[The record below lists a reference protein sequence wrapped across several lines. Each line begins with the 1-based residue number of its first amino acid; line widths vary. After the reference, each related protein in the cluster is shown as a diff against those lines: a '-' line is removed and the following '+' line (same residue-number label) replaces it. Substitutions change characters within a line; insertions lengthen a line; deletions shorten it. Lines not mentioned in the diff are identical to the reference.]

1 MKFVLSL
8 LPLMLSAQIAI
19 STTPFKCD
27 GKFYVVM
34 VVDNK
39 SVLQEID
46 MAFNGT
52 IQKRIIPLNE
62 PQRQV
67 TALGMSIRDMHL
79 YGLDFD
85 TKELLKI
92 DAAGKV
98 ESLGVPEALNTSLEY
113 WAGDVDPQGTHLTV
127 IGMDKQKGQDVA
139 IYRISLFTPRH
150 YAGISSIISGVPT
163 LITDFVAD
171 PTITAV
177 YAFDKANRQIVTING
192 SSIQHYQHQKVAL
205 FLEGL
210 FFDRQGNL
218 FGYGSSNESEQ
229 STLYAIDKIRGSMT
243 PIDLGT
249 KGRYGDGCSC
259 PHTMTFTRTIT
270 PEIVNSCD
278 EITIQYEIINKSG
291 IGRTIH
297 FEDVLPENFIIQE
310 MTNRTFTLA
319 TVESGEGTNRLFIP
333 RLDMLMGKNV
343 ITLQVALKES
353 VKTSISTQA
362 KLARLPLGLG
372 ETMLSDNPHTSAP
385 SDANVLRIMHANE
398 FDLSRF
404 LRFDCEKKQAII
416 APNIQNAT
424 FIWSDGS
431 TQSQFMTTLPGKY
444 WVSIQTECATL
455 NDTIDITFPPT
466 PTLKLAEN
474 QTVRQGTLLTLPF
487 QTNFVVKTIQWSSER
502 AFDLSCQDCE
512 VPDLTAVQSNTYYL
526 KITDEK
532 NCVLED
538 AVQIEVLPVRTIYAP
553 NVFRPSSNTSNEVF
567 YLQGISNTATI
578 KRMSIFNRWGAI
590 VFERYDVPIN
600 KAQFGWDG
608 TAKDNN
614 IVVSGTYLWTAEV
627 EYLDG
632 WQETLQGTIL
642 LVD

>member
-1 MKFVLSL
+1 MKIVSVLL
-8 LPLMLSAQIAI
+8 ILIFLIQSAIA
-19 STTPFKCD
+19 TTPFICD

-39 SVLQEID
+39 SVLQEIYLTPS
-46 MAFNGT
+46 GT
-52 IQKRIIPLNE
+52 IQKRLIPLNQ

-92 DAAGKV
+92 DAEGKV

-127 IGMDKQKGQDVA
+127 IGMDKQKGQDVVT
-139 IYRISLFTPRH
+139 YRISLFTPRH

-171 PTITAV
+171 PTITVV
-177 YAFDKANRQIVTING
+177 YAFDKINRQIVTMNG
-192 SSIQHYQHQKVAL
+192 SNIQHYQHQKVAP

-218 FGYGSSNESEQ
+218 FGYGSNNESEQ
-229 STLYAIDKIRGSMT
+229 STLYAIDKIRGSMI
-243 PIDLGT
+243 PIDIGT

-291 IGRTIH
+291 VGRTIH

-333 RLDMLMGKNV
+333 RLDILMGKNV
-343 ITLQVALKES
+343 ITLRVKLKEA
-353 VKTSISTQA
+353 VATSIRTQA
-362 KLARLPLGLG
+362 KLERLPLGLG
-372 ETMLSDNPHTSAP
+372 ETMLSDNPYTIEP
-385 SDANVLRIMHANE
+385 SDANVLRITHTNE
-398 FDLSRF
+398 FDLSGF
-404 LRFDCEKKQAII
+404 LRFDCKKTQAII

-424 FIWSDGS
+424 FAWSDGS
-431 TQSQFMTTLPGKY
+431 TQSQFTTTLPGKY
-444 WVSIQTECATL
+444 WVTIQTECAIL
-455 NDTIDITFPPT
+455 NDTVDIAFPSK
-466 PTLKLAEN
+466 PTLKLAQN

-487 QTNFVVKTIQWSSER
+487 QTNLVVKSIEWSSER
-502 AFDLSCQDCE
+502 AFDLSCQNCDS
-512 VPDLTAVQSNTYYL
+512 PNLTAVQSNTYYL
-526 KITDEK
+526 KITDKE
-532 NCVLED
+532 NCVWED
-538 AVQIEVLPVRTIYAP
+538 NIQIEVLPVRTIYAP
-553 NVFRPSSNTSNEVF
+553 NVFRPFSNTSNEVF
-567 YLQGISNTATI
+567 YLQGISNTAII
-578 KRMSIFNRWGAI
+578 KRISIFNRWGSPI
-590 VFERYDVPIN
+590 FERYNIPIN
-600 KAQFGWDG
+600 DARFGWDG
-608 TAKDNN
+608 
-614 IVVSGTYLWTAEV
+614 IVQGNLATQGTYLWTAEI

-632 WQETLQGTIL
+632 WQENLQGTIL

>member
-8 LPLMLSAQIAI
+8 LPFMLWSQMIMA
-19 STTPFKCD
+19 TTPFQCD
-27 GKFYVVM
+27 SKFYIIM

-46 MAFNGT
+46 MTLSGT
-52 IQKRIIPLNE
+52 VQKRIIPISE

-92 DAAGKV
+92 DAEGNI

-127 IGMDKQKGQDVA
+127 VGTDKQKGQDVA

-150 YAGISSIISGVPT
+150 YAGLSSIISGLPT

-192 SSIQHYQHQKVAL
+192 STIQHYQHQKVSP

-243 PIDLGT
+243 PIDVGT
-249 KGRYGDGCSC
+249 KGRYSDGCSC
-259 PHTMTFTRTIT
+259 PHTITFTRTIT

-291 IGRTIH
+291 VGRTID
-297 FEDVLPENFIIQE
+297 FEDVLPENFTIQA

-333 RLDMLMGKNV
+333 RLDMLMGKNI
-343 ITLQVALKES
+343 ITIQVRLKES
-353 VKTSISTQA
+353 VETSISTQA
-362 KLARLPLGLG
+362 TLAKLPLGLG
-372 ETMLSDNPHTSAP
+372 ETMHSDNPHTPAP
-385 SDANVLRIMHANE
+385 NDANVLRIRHTNE
-398 FDLSRF
+398 FDVSKF
-404 LRFDCEKKQAII
+404 LRFDCEKKQATIT
-416 APNIQNAT
+416 PNIQNAT

-431 TQSQFMTTLPGKY
+431 TQSQFTTTLPGQY

-455 NDTIDITFPPT
+455 NDTIDIIFPPT
-466 PTLKLAEN
+466 PTLKLVQN
-474 QTVRQGTLLTLPF
+474 QTVRQGTPLTLPF
-487 QTNFVVKTIQWSSER
+487 ETNLVVTSIEWSSEQ
-502 AFDLSCQDCE
+502 AFDLSCQDCRS
-512 VPDLTAVQSNTYYL
+512 PSLTAVQSNTYYVQ
-526 KITDEK
+526 ITDKE

-538 AVQIEVLPVRTIYAP
+538 AVRIEVLPVRTIYAP

-567 YLQGISNTATI
+567 YLQGISNTATV
-578 KRMSIFNRWGAI
+578 KRLSIFNRWGGV
-590 VFERYDVPIN
+590 VFERYNIPIN
-600 KAQFGWDG
+600 NAQFGWDG
-608 TAKDNN
+608 TAQGNVATK
-614 IVVSGTYLWTAEV
+614 GTYLWTAEV

-642 LVD
+642 LLD